1 MKIIIMTD
9 TGEVTDTFLVTP
21 KESNAVKVLLDRL

>member
-9 TGEVTDTFLVTP
+9 TGKNSETFLVTLQQ
-21 KESNAVKVLLDRL
+21 SNAIKMLLKSI